1 MNTLWLV
8 GLAAIGGVATA
19 LQTHI
24 MGSLDKKIGTLE
36 SVFVTY
42 AGGGVLIGLVM
53 LFQRGG
59 NLGAMSTVPWYAYTP
74 GALGLVIVG
83 TLGYSA
89 PRLGLV
95 PVFTVFVA
103 AQFILATLI
112 DQTGWLGGQARPLSV
127 SGWAGMALVLAGVYL
142 ILRR

>member
-1 MNTLWLV
+1 MWLI

-19 LQTHI
+19 FQTHL
-24 MGSLDKKIGTLE
+24 MGVLDKKIGTLE

-42 AGGGVLIGLVM
+42 AGGGLIIGLVM

-59 NLGAMSTVPWYAYTP
+59 NLGALSSIPWYGYAP
-74 GALGLVIVG
+74 GILGLVIVG

-95 PVFTVFVA
+95 PVFTVFLA
-103 AQFILATLI
+103 AQFILAAWL
-112 DQTGWLGGQARPLSV
+112 DQTGWLGGQARPLSF
-127 SGWAGMALVLAGVYL
+127 SGWAGLALVLSGVYL